1 MSRGTLSSV
10 IVSRTTLGRVGLSR
24 IALRRMTMS
33 SMALGRI
40 TLRMVTLSR
49 LVLSTVTLGRVALSS
64 VPLRRVS
71 LVGTTGSRLVARRAT
86 TGVSSSTVK
95 LLLGRR
101 EINQTISSHKLFVR
115 SVTHRRRAYDDGRT
129 EGGDDSRSQ
138 LNWPGWVSGSQH
150 GEARD
155 GRLDAL
161 VSIPLRT
168 IISIPRASGCR
179 IGSRRGIV

>member
-1 MSRGTLSSV
+1 M
-10 IVSRTTLGRVGLSR
+10 
-24 IALRRMTMS
+24 ALR
-33 SMALGRI
+33 RI

-49 LVLSTVTLGRVALSS
+49 
-64 VPLRRVS
+64 P
-71 LVGTTGSRLVARRAT
+71 VARRVT
-86 TGVSSSTVK
+86 PGVSGSTVR

-168 IISIPRASGCR
+168 IIGIPRASGCR
-179 IGSRRGIV
+179 IGSRRGVV